1 MLKDEFC
8 TREPLPCVILRGAGS
23 GAAYDRC
30 FVALHTKPWAKFA
43 DFRRAGRLFQFIF
56 VSLQLKVGSINE
68 LAMDSRLSWRRCLF
82 SIRKRSGLR
91 DFSEKQKDT
100 VREA

>member
-8 TREPLPCVILRGAGS
+8 TREPLLCVILRGGGG
-23 GAAYDRC
+23 GAPYDRC
-30 FVALHTKPWAKFA
+30 FAALHTKPWAKFA

-68 LAMDSRLSWRRCLF
+68 LVMDSRLSCCRCLF
-82 SIRKRSGLR
+82 SIKERSELR
-91 DFSEKQKDT
+91 DFGKKQKDT
-100 VREA
+100 MRAA

>member
-1 MLKDEFC
+1 MLYYEARVVVRLMTAVSWHF
-8 TREPLPCVILRGAGS
+8 TRSR
-23 GAAYDRC
+23 D
-30 FVALHTKPWAKFA
+30 TKPWAKFA

-91 DFSEKQKDT
+91 DSSEKQKDT

>member
-1 MLKDEFC
+1 MLYYEARVVVRLMTAVSWHS
-8 TREPLPCVILRGAGS
+8 TRSR
-23 GAAYDRC
+23 D
-30 FVALHTKPWAKFA
+30 TKPWAKFA